1 LSDEITIA
9 LDAMGGDDA
18 PQVVV
23 AGANIARR
31 RHPDVRFLLYG
42 DEKEIAA
49 LVTKQRGL
57 DEFVEIRH
65 ASEKVEPDDK
75 PSQIVRSGQETSM
88 WKAITSV
95 KDGESDGI
103 VSAGNTGALLA
114 MAMLVLRRLDGID
127 RPAIASFFP
136 TQRGE
141 TVMLDL
147 GANIQCDARNLVEF
161 AIMGEVFA
169 RTILGINDPTIGL
182 LNVGE
187 EETKGNDALKLAA
200 TLLRDLELPGE
211 FVGFVEGDDIP
222 SGAVDVVVTDGFTG
236 NVALKT
242 AEGTARLINAFVRE
256 TFRNSFWAKIGYLFA
271 KPSFDKLRSR
281 SDPRRYNGAM
291 FLGLNGVCV
300 KSHGGTDA
308 IGFATAIGVAID
320 MIKYDG
326 TALLKTNIERLD
338 PEILRPQS
346 SAAAS

>member
-1 LSDEITIA
+1 MSDEITIA

-18 PQVVV
+18 PQIVV

-187 EETKGNDALKLAA
+187 EETKGNDALK
-200 TLLRDLELPGE
+200 
-211 FVGFVEGDDIP
+211 
-222 SGAVDVVVTDGFTG
+222 TG
-236 NVALKT
+236 CHICCAIWTCPVNLSALSK
-242 AEGTARLINAFVRE
+242 GMIFPRVR
-256 TFRNSFWAKIGYLFA
+256 SMWW
-271 KPSFDKLRSR
+271 
-281 SDPRRYNGAM
+281 
-291 FLGLNGVCV
+291 
-300 KSHGGTDA
+300 
-308 IGFATAIGVAID
+308 
-320 MIKYDG
+320 
-326 TALLKTNIERLD
+326 
-338 PEILRPQS
+338 
-346 SAAAS
+346 

>member
-1 LSDEITIA
+1 MSDQITIA

-18 PQVVV
+18 PQIVV

-31 RHPDVRFLLYG
+31 RNPDVKFLLFG
-42 DEKEIAA
+42 NEQDVAP
-49 LVTKQRGL
+49 LVARQRGL

-65 ASEKVEPDDK
+65 ASEKVEADDK

-88 WKAITSV
+88 WKAIESV
-95 KDGESDGI
+95 KQNESDGV

-114 MAMLVLRRLDGID
+114 MAMLILRRLEGID

-136 TQRGE
+136 TLRGE

-147 GANIQCDARNLVEF
+147 GANIRCDARNLVEF

-169 RTILGINDPTIGL
+169 RTVLGINDPTIGL

-187 EETKGNDALKLAA
+187 EETKGNDALKDAA
-200 TLLRDLELPGE
+200 NLLRELNLPGE

-222 SGAVDVVVTDGFTG
+222 AGAVDVVVTDGFTG

-242 AEGTARLINAFVRE
+242 AEGTAKLINAFVRE
-256 TFRNSFWAKIGYLFA
+256 TFRNSFWAKIGYVFA

-281 SDPRRYNGAM
+281 SDPRRYNGAV

-308 IGFATAIGVAID
+308 VGFATAIGVAID

-326 TALLKTNIERLD
+326 NALLKSNIERLD
-338 PEILRPQS
+338 PDMLRPQPT
-346 SAAAS
+346 AAAS